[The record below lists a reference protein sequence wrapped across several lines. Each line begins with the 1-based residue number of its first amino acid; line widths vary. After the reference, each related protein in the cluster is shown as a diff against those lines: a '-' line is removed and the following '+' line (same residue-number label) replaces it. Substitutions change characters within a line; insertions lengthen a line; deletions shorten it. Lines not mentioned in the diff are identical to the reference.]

1 MGKMHETRYVE
12 GQRINN
18 HFTLIR
24 NFMYTTPSNK
34 KEWRWECK
42 CDCGE
47 IFTSRENQIP
57 NRYGCISCTHKK
69 SGMETAQKKA
79 KGLKHVGL
87 INRLLKDYKAGAVKR
102 NYEFTLTFDDFV
114 KLLAG
119 NCAYCGSEPEVHE
132 YEKQYMQVLEEP
144 YKHNG
149 IDRIDPNK
157 GYTLENCVSCCSK
170 CNYAKHEMTL
180 SEYKEWLIK
189 SYKHLISSS
198 STIPEGSTS
207 QANGDGNGVIP
218 TEAIQGM

>member
-12 GQRINN
+12 GQRINDR
-18 HFTLIR
+18 FTLIR
-24 NFMYTTPSNK
+24 NFIYTTPSNK

-47 IFTSRENQIP
+47 IFTCRENQVP

-69 SGMETAQKKA
+69 TGMETAQKKA
-79 KGLKHVGL
+79 DGLKHVGL

-102 NYEFTLTFDDFV
+102 GYEFSLEYDEFV

-119 NCAYCGSEPEVHE
+119 NCVYCGAEPELHE
-132 YEKQYMQVLEEP
+132 YEKQYMQKLEEP

-157 GYTLENCVSCCSK
+157 GYTTENCVSCCSK
-170 CNYAKHEMTL
+170 CNYAKHDMTL
-180 SEYKEWLIK
+180 SEYKEWLVK
-189 SYKHLISSS
+189 SYEHLISSS
-198 STIPEGSTS
+198 STIPQGSTS
-207 QANGDGNGVIP
+207 QANGDGNEVVP
-218 TEAIQGM
+218 TEDIQGT